1 MNYCFL
7 TRVKVLHTF
16 LISLVMLL
24 SACGGG
30 GGDSSSGGGSG
41 TIYAGTYTGMETWTL
56 STPGMPSES
65 GTSPLTI
72 VIASSGDVVITDANG
87 FIYTGSLTG
96 ESLSAAATVEEI
108 VVTGAYCPATT
119 VTYTGTI
126 SGTTITG
133 SANGVYDCTLTAGGT
148 FKVTI
153 STTFTVMLQPEA
165 SATALGFNGN
175 KRAMLENYV
184 RDVVGR

>member
-1 MNYCFL
+1 MSICFRS
-7 TRVKVLHTF
+7 RVKVLYTF
-16 LISLVMLL
+16 FISLVMLL

-56 STPGMPSES
+56 NSPGIPSRS

-72 VIASSGDVVITDANG
+72 VIASNGDVVITDGNG
-87 FIYTGSLTG
+87 FIYSGSLTG
-96 ESLSAAATVEEI
+96 ESLSAAATVGEI
-108 VVTGAYCPATT
+108 VVTGAFCPAVT

-148 FKVTI
+148 FKIFI

-184 RDVVGR
+184 RDVIGR

>member
-1 MNYCFL
+1 MSICL
-7 TRVKVLHTF
+7 RSRVKVRYTF

-56 STPGMPSES
+56 STPGMASQS

-72 VIASSGDVVITDANG
+72 VIASSGDVAITDANG
-87 FIYTGSLTG
+87 FQYTGSLSG
-96 ESLSAAATVEEI
+96 ESLSAAATVGEI

-133 SANGVYDCTLTAGGT
+133 SASGAYDCTLTAGGT

-153 STTFTVMLQPEA
+153 STTFNVMLQPEA
-165 SATALGFNGN
+165 SATALGLNGN